1 MDTRNRFSSVLCH
14 QRRLSP
20 HNRQSGVVLVVVVA
34 AVVLMVTLLALMIE
48 DQHILTRRLGNQK
61 ISDQGFHY
69 AQGITAWA
77 ERVLHEDQNRTVD
90 YLGEKWAKFG
100 RPEPEPEEGEDDSFS
115 LDTRSSREEE
125 EEEKVVL
132 DFGIDGLEY
141 SIDDLQGR
149 YNLNNLAAADKT
161 LVQQQKRIFLNLLE
175 VLEVGEFDERDRLV
189 GALIDWLDENDTISP
204 NGVESGTYASRTTPY
219 YAADQKLTTLGELR
233 FVEGYTEEI
242 INTLAPYVTVLPVDN
257 AAININT
264 TTPEVLASLSS
275 APVTDMGSVI
285 TFLAQ
290 REQPGFQGFQPP
302 QLEEAKSAIIGVSV
316 LGAQPASETM
326 TQVNSQFFQ
335 INSRVTLGDYV
346 YCMQTVVLRESAT
359 EDSATTP
366 KVSVLSRQHNTLC
379 EEQSTTTNNS
389 DEDISKS

>member
-1 MDTRNRFSSVLCH
+1 M
-14 QRRLSP
+14 
-20 HNRQSGVVLVVVVA
+20 LVVVVA

-242 INTLAPYVTVLPVDN
+242 INALAPYVTVLPVDN

>member
-1 MDTRNRFSSVLCH
+1 MNINNRSRFGLRH
-14 QRRLSP
+14 QPRFAFRSK
-20 HNRQSGVVLVVVVA
+20 QAGVVLVVVVA

-48 DQHILTRRLGNQK
+48 DQHILVRRLGNQK

-69 AQGITAWA
+69 AQGVTAWA

-90 YLGEKWAKFG
+90 HLGEKWAKFG
-100 RPEPEPEEGEDDSFS
+100 RPEPVPEEGEDDSFS

-132 DFGIDGLEY
+132 DFGIDGIEY

-161 LVQQQKRIFLNLLE
+161 LVQQQKRIYLNLLE
-175 VLEVGEFDERDRLV
+175 VLEIGEFDERDQLV
-189 GALIDWLDENDTISP
+189 GALIDWLDENDAISP
-204 NGVESGTYASRTTPY
+204 NGVESGTYASRTVPY
-219 YAADQKLTTLGELR
+219 YAADQKLTSLGELR
-233 FVEGYTEEI
+233 FVDGYTEDI
-242 INTLAPYVTVLPVDN
+242 INALAPYVTVLPVDN

-275 APVTDMGSVI
+275 APVTDMGSV
-285 TFLAQ
+285 TAFLAQ

-302 QLEEAKSAIIGVSV
+302 QLEDAKTAIIRVSV
-316 LGAQPASETM
+316 LGAQPASNTM
-326 TQVNSQFFQ
+326 MQVNSQFFQ
-335 INSRVTLGDYV
+335 INSKVTLGDYV

-359 EDSATTP
+359 QESAKTP

-379 EEQSTTTNNS
+379 EDQSTTTNNS